1 VTTAALERS
10 VERALPLRLELDFSG
25 VTFMDSSGIA
35 LVLRTARRMQEL
47 GGSMRITKVPP
58 QALKVFHA
66 AHLEK
71 IVTIE

>member
-1 VTTAALERS
+1 LERS
-10 VERALPLRLELDFSG
+10 VERALPLTLLLDFSG

-47 GGSMRITKVPP
+47 GGSLRLTKVPP
-58 QALKVFHA
+58 QAEKVFRA

-71 IVTIE
+71 MVTME